1 MKHYII
7 AKFTDKSL
15 ADSLLPEIRALFD
28 RAGAADGVTGIA
40 VHPSCSDR
48 DNRYHIMIEM
58 TLAPGGL
65 DRWDSSP
72 IHKEWKAKYGPLL
85 AAKAIFDCE

>member
-15 ADSLLPEIRALFD
+15 ADSLLPDIRALFD
-28 RAGAADGVTGIA
+28 RAGASDGVAGVA
-40 VHPSCSDR
+40 VHGSCSDR
-48 DNRYHIMIEM
+48 ENRFHVMIEM
-58 TLAPGGL
+58 TLSAEGPAL
-65 DRWDSSP
+65 WDSSP
-72 IHKEWKAKYGPLL
+72 VHREWKDRYGPLL